1 MTLTSE
7 EGSNPNPGGQD
18 AVIPE
23 MPQNEEVL
31 DSEGRRIEKFCPK
44 CYLFRTPKENYCIVC
59 GTKLKEI
66 KVKPRKK

>member
-1 MTLTSE
+1 MTSD
-7 EGSNPNPGGQD
+7 EGSDSERSD
-18 AVIPE
+18 AYGIEAP
-23 MPQNEEVL
+23 PPEEVL

-66 KVKPRKK
+66 KLRPRKK

>member
-1 MTLTSE
+1 MTSDEGSESNSEPSDTTSE
-7 EGSNPNPGGQD
+7 AALPS
-18 AVIPE
+18 
-23 MPQNEEVL
+23 EEVL

-66 KVKPRKK
+66 KLRPKKK

>member
-1 MTLTSE
+1 MTSD
-7 EGSNPNPGGQD
+7 EGSESGSEHSDVTSAEAPP
-18 AVIPE
+18 P
-23 MPQNEEVL
+23 EEVL

-66 KVKPRKK
+66 KLRPRKK